1 MECVFCKIARNELE
15 HWKVYE
21 DDKTIAFLDKYP
33 LTKGHTL
40 VATKKHYETLL
51 NAPDEDLKA
60 LIVTIKKVADAVCK
74 TMKCDGFN
82 IGQNNG
88 PVAGQIVFHLHF
100 HIVPRFKNDGLFKRA
115 PEKEFEEKEM
125 ETVAAKIKKNL
136 S

>member
-15 HWKVYE
+15 HWKIYE

-40 VATKKHYETLL
+40 VATKKHYENLL
-51 NAPDEDLKA
+51 DAPEEDLKA
-60 LIVTIKKVADAVCK
+60 LIVTVKKVAKAVCK

-88 PVAGQIVFHLHF
+88 AVAGQIVFHLHF

-115 PEKEFEEKEM
+115 PEKKFEEKEM
-125 ETVAAKIKKNL
+125 EIVAKKIKENL